1 MLDALV
7 FGLFVFIAVCLVLD
21 VAIAMSNRNK
31 IIQQNGVLIEKG
43 KKVPRTVRKPLPPIN
58 KPIEAQLNVDD
69 LVERIVS
76 GVLEKLKASSVQ
88 PAYNIQV
95 ERDTVDPNAL
105 NVEISMDESIVDV
118 GSSTKG
124 IESSTKKLGKEEIK
138 KDTSLSKSKARIA
151 DILKKKGK

>member
-7 FGLFVFIAVCLVLD
+7 VGLFIFITVCLGVI
-21 VAIAMSNRNK
+21 VAIAMSNRTK
-31 IIQQNGVLIEKG
+31 VIQQNGVLLAKG
-43 KKVPRTVRKPLPPIN
+43 KNVPRTVRKPLPPDNRTIDP
-58 KPIEAQLNVDD
+58 KLNVDD
-69 LVERIVS
+69 LVDRIVS
-76 GVLEKLKASSVQ
+76 GVLEKLIAGGVT
-88 PAYNIQV
+88 PNYNVQV
-95 ERDTVDPNAL
+95 ERSPVDPNQL